1 MEKKE
6 YQKPSAQAIA
16 AENVIMQDAVS
27 VNTDVWGNQTNAE
40 SRRHRNKL
48 WDEDEDDW

>member
-27 VNTDVWGNQTNAE
+27 VNTDVWGNQIEAE
-40 SRRHRNKL
+40 SRRYRNSL
-48 WDEDEDDW
+48 WDDDENDF